1 MAHTCASSCVA
12 SGVPWIK
19 QLVATY
25 TSLNLHNARPK
36 NAWNLYSAR
45 AHTLLC
51 RMWLCCI
58 AHVCVGA
65 PVAHPTRA
73 GGQFFAGPD
82 GSRRGMQSQSVPPR
96 VASTRVLLL
105 GLLPSSWADLII
117 CRLHDRV
124 RGVSNGNAPFRAG
137 RRRGERDTR
146 PDGAPIHKWDKKHP
160 SPPSPVPA
168 VRAAPAV
175 VSSYCVGQHATV
187 TLK

>member
-96 VASTRVLLL
+96 VASTQVF

-146 PDGAPIHKWDKKHP
+146 PDGAHP
-160 SPPSPVPA
+160 QVGQEAPLPA
-168 VRAAPAV
+168 VARPRRTGGAGG
-175 VSSYCVGQHATV
+175 SF
-187 TLK
+187 

>member
-96 VASTRVLLL
+96 VASTQVLLL
-105 GLLPSSWADLII
+105 GLLPALLLGGFDHLSLA
-117 CRLHDRV
+117 R
-124 RGVSNGNAPFRAG
+124 PRARCVERERPVPGGKAEGRTRYASRRRPSTSGTRSTPPRRRPSPPYG
-137 RRRGERDTR
+137 RRRR
-146 PDGAPIHKWDKKHP
+146 
-160 SPPSPVPA
+160 
-168 VRAAPAV
+168 
-175 VSSYCVGQHATV
+175 
-187 TLK
+187 